1 MNASMK
7 SFPSSHSFFCCPII
21 RFSFLQCDQMLDNK
35 VAQFFQKVAPQ
46 KSDHI
51 CFYSKSCDFK
61 ISPKSYPIFELLLRM
76 TIWCQGISKI
86 DQSGHTGSLP
96 PTKEIIFNPQRRWI
110 KKHLDSFK
118 VKRKKVVSRKLPLSS
133 VCLKPPFPCRRA
145 VVVVASKRSVCS
157 PSTLTTP
164 VWILLKSTVFVL

>member
-51 CFYSKSCDFK
+51 CFYSKSGDFK
-61 ISPKSYPIFELLLRM
+61 ISPTFAHDNLVPRHFKNRPI
-76 TIWCQGISKI
+76 WP
-86 DQSGHTGSLP
+86 HWLP
-96 PTKEIIFNPQRRWI
+96 PSDERNHFQSTTSMN

-145 VVVVASKRSVCS
+145 VVVASKRSVCS

-164 VWILLKSTVFVL
+164 V